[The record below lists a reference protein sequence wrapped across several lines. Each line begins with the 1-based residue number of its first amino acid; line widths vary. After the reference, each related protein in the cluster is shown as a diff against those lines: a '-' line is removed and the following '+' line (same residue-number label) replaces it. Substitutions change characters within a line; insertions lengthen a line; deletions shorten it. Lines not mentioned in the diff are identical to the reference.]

1 LPRGAAAA
9 YRNGQQNDAQ
19 QQTYSYPPKI
29 PVNDVRW
36 LAQFMRYALSQPG
49 TSPVMRAPI

>member
-9 YRNGQQNDAQ
+9 YRNGQQDDAQ

-49 TSPVMRAPI
+49 TSPVMRPPI